1 MGTDGLAA
9 LSLMPTLS
17 LSALVPTAVSL
28 VTSTSFWG
36 AVAHSMGML
45 PQEAF
50 IQAEQIGITLP
61 PMPR

>member
-1 MGTDGLAA
+1 MNNLGA
-9 LSLMPTLS
+9 LSAVAPLS
-17 LSALVPTAVSL
+17 LATLIPTAVGL

-36 AVAHSMGML
+36 AVAHSFGML

-50 IQAEQIGITLP
+50 IQAENLGITIP

>member
-9 LSLMPTLS
+9 LSLAPTLS
-17 LSALVPTAVSL
+17 LSALIPTAVGL

-36 AVAHSMGML
+36 AVAHSLGML
-45 PQEAF
+45 PEEAF